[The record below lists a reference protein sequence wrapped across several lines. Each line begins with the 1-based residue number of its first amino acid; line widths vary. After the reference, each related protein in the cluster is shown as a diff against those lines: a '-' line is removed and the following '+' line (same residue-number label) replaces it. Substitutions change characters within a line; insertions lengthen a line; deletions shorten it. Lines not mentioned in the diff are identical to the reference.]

1 MIPVWTGAV
10 VTFKYSKRSITI
22 SGIYLSERYVLTLSY
37 PMFER
42 GAGQSE
48 GIQVQDMN
56 ARSVGFLSPRQD
68 SNDVE
73 LSPYKVMTNPS
84 DKYGSLVLLRLDEP
98 YESFKTLP
106 AIRSIGLSRGDPVV
120 LVSTPFGK
128 TSPSV
133 LQNSV
138 TSGIVSANLSSS
150 LYFTDARSLQGSE
163 GGPVFTKHL
172 SSSYSLFGLI
182 LPSHPMSSLTPV
194 LAISN
199 SIYTILSNQIPTL
212 SLSTSLSSVKTM
224 SSTVVDRVLRS
235 ILLVSIP
242 STSTWCTGVL
252 VSSQGH
258 VLTCAHAFSKS
269 SRSILLL
276 DHNTSMTH
284 SDVRRF
290 EH

>member
-1 MIPVWTGAV
+1 MTE
-10 VTFKYSKRSITI
+10 FSKRSITI

-42 GAGQSE
+42 GAGQNE

-138 TSGIVSANLSSS
+138 TSGIVCESFILLISQSSITSSS
-150 LYFTDARSLQGSE
+150 G
-163 GGPVFTKHL
+163 
-172 SSSYSLFGLI
+172 
-182 LPSHPMSSLTPV
+182 
-194 LAISN
+194 
-199 SIYTILSNQIPTL
+199 
-212 SLSTSLSSVKTM
+212 
-224 SSTVVDRVLRS
+224 VVRV
-235 ILLVSIP
+235 
-242 STSTWCTGVL
+242 
-252 VSSQGH
+252 
-258 VLTCAHAFSKS
+258 
-269 SRSILLL
+269 
-276 DHNTSMTH
+276 
-284 SDVRRF
+284 
-290 EH
+290 